1 MIFLNYKKHL
11 LFDTKVYR
19 DSGLSDQFEELFSNP
34 KLTVRRFRMY
44 KTESLDNLVEGDHE
58 SLIIPLLGSAEI
70 QETATSQKFLIGT
83 MDACYLPPGD
93 IFSVKRL
100 DGKCEMIWS
109 TAPAKKGFPA
119 YLRRFADCKGRQ
131 DGSVAHASRRLN
143 TTIIR
148 FDKDEKSER
157 IRAGYTDAEE
167 GNWTSFPPHRHD
179 AVPEVYIFAPAMEKG
194 IGLQMVWTDKAEDV
208 YMVRAGDAVGFNEGY
223 HPNVGDPITR
233 LNFLWVMSSDLTTDS
248 TIHPDYLN
256 VKE

>member
-1 MIFLNYKKHL
+1 M
-11 LFDTKVYR
+11 YR
-19 DSGLSDQFEELFSNP
+19 DRGLSDQFEELFTSP
-34 KLTVRRFRMY
+34 KLNVRRFRMY
-44 KTESLDNLVEGDHE
+44 QTEFLDDQVAESSE
-58 SLIIPLLGSAEI
+58 SLIVPLLGSAEI
-70 QETATSQKFLIGT
+70 QETVTSQKFRIDT
-83 MDACYLPPGD
+83 KDACYLPPGAR
-93 IFSVKRL
+93 FSISRAS
-100 DGKCEMIWS
+100 DKCEIIWS

-119 YLRRFADCKGRQ
+119 YLRKFADCKGRN
-131 DGSVAHASRRLN
+131 DGSAAHASRRLN

-157 IRAGYTDAEE
+157 LRAGYTDAEE

-179 AVPEVYIFAPAMEKG
+179 VVPEVYIFAPAMKKG

-223 HPNVGDPITR
+223 HPNVGDPTTR

-248 TIHPDYLN
+248 TIHPDYVN